1 MILSNDLT
9 NEGVIEMS
17 PRNGEY
23 SIIRP
28 FCFRN
33 ALRAPFSVD
42 QKEGEIALLKK
53 LLQKIYIDRDWKS

>member
-28 FCFRN
+28 LFQKR